1 MVDALNEQNEATL
14 NEAKET
20 NWRTTVVNKMY
31 SGLEWVRLKQ
41 NPTTS
46 VILYH
51 IINFYDQAQQCS
63 EIFLK
68 LWIASQNSVGSY
80 QALKL
85 FTELCKTLLW
95 IVLQSSE

>member
-1 MVDALNEQNEATL
+1 MDDALNEQNEATL

-63 EIFLK
+63 EF
-68 LWIASQNSVGSY
+68 
-80 QALKL
+80 
-85 FTELCKTLLW
+85 F
-95 IVLQSSE
+95 

>member
-1 MVDALNEQNEATL
+1 MDDALNEQNEATL

-68 LWIASQNSVGSY
+68 L
-80 QALKL
+80 
-85 FTELCKTLLW
+85 
-95 IVLQSSE
+95 

>member
-68 LWIASQNSVGSY
+68 L
-80 QALKL
+80 
-85 FTELCKTLLW
+85 
-95 IVLQSSE
+95 